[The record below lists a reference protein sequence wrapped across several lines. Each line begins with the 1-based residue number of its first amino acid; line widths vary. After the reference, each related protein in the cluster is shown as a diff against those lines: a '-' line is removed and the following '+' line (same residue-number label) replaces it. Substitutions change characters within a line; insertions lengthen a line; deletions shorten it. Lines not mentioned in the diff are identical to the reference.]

1 MPPLSKMKRLPPE
14 VREEVHRLFA
24 EGVTIE
30 QVTVHLRALGH
41 DVTPGGVGR
50 YRRYWAERI
59 APALEFRAFVAEQM
73 PSLADQAEN
82 KLGLLN
88 LELLQQ
94 KLNEAL
100 VRMDAEALD
109 AEALVKLL
117 VKAGMAQSMA
127 SRSRRE
133 EIASALKLE
142 DLRAVM
148 DAKEGELLEKRDGRL
163 VRVEFVQAPAADA
176 LPPGDPAPKKATRKN
191 AKKATK
197 GKTGGTV

>member
-1 MPPLSKMKRLPPE
+1 MPPLSKMRRLPPE
-14 VREEVHRLFA
+14 VRDEVHRLFA

-30 QVTVHLRALGH
+30 QVTEHLQALGH
-41 DVTPGGVGR
+41 AVTLGGVGR

-94 KLNEAL
+94 KLNSAL
-100 VRMDAEALD
+100 ARLDDEGLD

-142 DLRAVM
+142 DLRAVLE
-148 DAKEGELLEKRDGRL
+148 AAEGELLEKRDGRL
-163 VRVEFVQAPAADA
+163 VRVEFVEPPQAA
-176 LPPGDPAPKKATRKN
+176 LPEPPKRKA
-191 AKKATK
+191 AKKATQNK
-197 GKTGGTV
+197 DEAPR